1 MQVQM
6 KLWKLKAGLQ
16 FFFSS
21 SPTVSAIITK
31 VADGLVKS
39 IYECKCVS
47 IRVYVLRGV
56 HECVSMLVHA
66 DMLICMLML
75 S

>member
-1 MQVQM
+1 M

-16 FFFSS
+16 FFFFLSRS
-21 SPTVSAIITK
+21 EHHYHKGGRWTCQVWH
-31 VADGLVKS
+31 

-47 IRVYVLRGV
+47 IHVYVLRGV